1 MLSSNKSLSKVDVHP
16 NTIYYLNHIARR
28 FVYLNRTKIK
38 TNRMLREKVLVLLNY
53 LFTKGSV
60 SGYLLREEVF

>member
-1 MLSSNKSLSKVDVHP
+1 MLSSHKNLANEKVHP
-16 NTIYYLNHIARR
+16 NTIYYLNLIARR

-38 TNRMLREKVLVLLNY
+38 GNRMLRNKVLVLLDY
-53 LFTKGSV
+53 LFAKGSV